1 METLDE
7 KLKRAIDRID
17 GFNEWLEQARGSRI
31 FSYSARGIKRD
42 IIAFDY
48 DAYDR
53 VAGVILQEPG
63 TIPLVGQT
71 APGVITLYNAIGP
84 REVKI
89 YVSKL
94 HRRTPIEKRWELPDL
109 AEERIHEFLASV
121 GTPDIVL
128 GGGLHISTDSS
139 PNYVPFVLVGKDLAG
154 NVKTAKFR
162 YQEYLEPSDY

>member
-17 GFNEWLEQARGSRI
+17 GFNEWLEEARGSRI
-31 FSYSARGIKRD
+31 FSYMVRGIKRD

-48 DAYDR
+48 DSYDR
-53 VAGVILQEPG
+53 VAGVILQESGAKP
-63 TIPLVGQT
+63 IEAQ
-71 APGVITLYNAIGP
+71 ASSGVITLYNAIGS

-94 HRRTPIEKRWELPDL
+94 HRRTPIEKRWELPGQT
-109 AEERIHEFLASV
+109 EERMNEFLASV

-139 PNYVPFVLVGKDLAG
+139 PNYVPFVLVGKDLEG

-162 YQEYLEPSDY
+162 YQEYLEPSDC